1 MVVKDD
7 RAVEVIDGNIEKT
20 LNLARVK
27 VDRDDAINACRL
39 HHICHELCR
48 DRYAGSGFAVLA
60 RVAEIRHH
68 SRYRASR
75 AALKRVG

>member
-7 RAVEVIDGNIEKT
+7 RTVEVIDGDIKKT

-27 VDRDDAINACRL
+27 VNRDDAVDARRL

-48 DRYAGSGFAVLA
+48 DRHAGSSLAVLT

-75 AALKRVG
+75 AALKCVG